1 MTSRFYLTTPIYY
14 ASGEPHI
21 GHAYT
26 TFLADALARYHRQA
40 GGDVLF
46 LTGTDEHGQ
55 KIQEEAARR
64 SMSPQELCDQMA
76 GRFREAWGGFQIS
89 YDRFIRTTEPEHK
102 AVVQAF
108 VQRLM
113 DRGHIYASEYEG
125 WYSVH
130 EERFFTEKELGPGR
144 TDPIAGRPV
153 ERIREKN
160 YFFRMSHFQE
170 TLLRQIEEN
179 PDWIFPEMRR
189 NEVLGFLQ
197 KPLED
202 LSISRP
208 RSRLAWGIPLPFDD
222 AHVTYVWVDA
232 LINYFTAS
240 GALHLDR
247 PGGTQGFED
256 TSGSWWPAD
265 LHLIG
270 KDILTTHAVY
280 WPTLLLGA
288 GLPLPRRIL
297 SHGWWVV
304 GDTKMSKSL
313 GNVVDPMALRA
324 RFGSDAVRWY
334 LLREMPT
341 GQDASYTPERFLT
354 RYEELAN
361 VLGNLAS
368 RVYSMIGKYRGGIV
382 PDGVAT
388 GMDAEIRPGLEGY
401 HAAMRD
407 LRVNEALSIAMDL
420 ARTANGYVEAREPW
434 AQARAGVPPEALDE
448 TLATLSRALVLLAA
462 LLFPAMPERM
472 TDLVQRLGLPSVP
485 TLEEAETLSLAGQ
498 EVRKGDPLFP
508 RSVGFSEDGDTS
520 VSPSSAGT

>member
-1 MTSRFYLTTPIYY
+1 VTAPHRFYLTTPIYY

-26 TFLADALARYHRQA
+26 TFLADALARYQRQSGA
-40 GGDVLF
+40 KVQF

-55 KIQEEAARR
+55 KIQEEATRR
-64 SMSPQELCDQMA
+64 GLSPQELCDRMA
-76 GRFREAWGGFQIS
+76 ARFQEAWKGFQIS
-89 YDRFIRTTEPEHK
+89 YDRFIRTTEEEHK
-102 AVVQAF
+102 AVVRAF
-108 VQRLM
+108 VQRLK

-153 ERIREKN
+153 DRIREKN
-160 YFFRMSHFQE
+160 WFFRMSAFQE
-170 TLLRQIEEN
+170 DLVRHIHDH
-179 PDWIFPEMRR
+179 PDWIYPEMRR

-208 RSRLAWGIPLPFDD
+208 RSRLEWGIPLPFDEE
-222 AHVTYVWVDA
+222 HVTYVWVDA
-232 LINYFTAS
+232 LINYLTAS
-240 GALHLDR
+240 GAIR
-247 PGGTQGFED
+247 PGAPSGAQGFEE
-256 TSGSWWPAD
+256 TAGSWWPAD

-304 GDTKMSKSL
+304 GETKMSKSL
-313 GNVVDPMALRA
+313 GNVVDPMALRD

-354 RYEELAN
+354 RYDELAN

-368 RVYSMIGKYRGGIV
+368 RAIAMVGKYR
-382 PDGVAT
+382 DGRTPQGPAS
-388 GMDAEIRPGLEGY
+388 GLDREIASTLSAYR
-401 HAAMRD
+401 AAMD
-407 LRVNEALSIAMDL
+407 GLRVNEALGAAMEL
-420 ARTANGYVEAREPW
+420 ARAANGYVEDREPW
-434 AQARAGVPPEALDE
+434 AQARDPEQGPALDE
-448 TLATLSRALVLLAA
+448 TLATLVRVLGVLSA
-462 LLFPAMPERM
+462 LLLPAMPERM
-472 TDLVQRLGLPSVP
+472 EELARRLGLPGVP
-485 TLEEAETLSLAGQ
+485 SLEEAEGISPGGWGV
-498 EVRKGDPLFP
+498 EKGSPLFP
-508 RSVGFSEDGDTS
+508 RQEGMEEAAAAAV
-520 VSPSSAGT
+520 V

>member
-1 MTSRFYLTTPIYY
+1 VSDAARPVYLTTPIYY

-40 GGDVLF
+40 GARVRF

-55 KIQEEAARR
+55 KILEEAQRR
-64 SMSPQELCDQMA
+64 GTTPRELCDQMA
-76 GRFREAWGGFQIS
+76 RRFREAWADMDIS
-89 YDRFIRTTEPEHK
+89 HDRFIRTTDPDHV
-102 AVVQAF
+102 AVVRAF
-108 VQRLM
+108 VQRLH
-113 DRGHIYASEYEG
+113 DRGHIYDAEYEG

-160 YFFRMSHFQE
+160 WFFRMSAFQE
-170 TLLRQIEEN
+170 DLVRHIEAN
-179 PDWIFPEMRR
+179 PDWIYPESRR

-197 KPLED
+197 RPLED

-208 RSRLAWGIPLPFDD
+208 RTRLPWGIPLPFDED
-222 AHVTYVWVDA
+222 HVTYVWVDA
-232 LINYFTAS
+232 LINYVTGS
-240 GALHLDR
+240 GTPVEGA
-247 PGGTQGFED
+247 GGPVRGDGGGEGD
-256 TSGSWWPAD
+256 DWWPAD

-304 GDTKMSKSL
+304 GETKMSKSL
-313 GNVVDPMALRA
+313 GNVVDPMALREHW
-324 RFGSDAVRWY
+324 GTDALRWF

-341 GQDASYTPERFLT
+341 GSDASYTPERFLT

-361 VLGNLAS
+361 VVGNLAS
-368 RVYSMIGKYRGGIV
+368 RALAMTVKYRGGTI
-382 PDGVAT
+382 PHAHGT
-388 GMDAEIRPGLEGY
+388 GLDEEAHRAIRAFHDAMSGLRVHEALA
-401 HAAMRD
+401 AAM
-407 LRVNEALSIAMDL
+407 EL
-420 ARTANGYVEAREPW
+420 ARDANGYVETREPW
-434 AQARAGVPPEALDE
+434 AQAKDPARASELDE
-448 TLATLSRALVLLAA
+448 TLSTLARTLLRLATLLA
-462 LLFPAMPERM
+462 PAMPTKMEELAR
-472 TDLVQRLGLPSVP
+472 RLGLEGVP
-485 TLEEAETLSLAGQ
+485 TLSEAEGILLGGTSV
-498 EVRKGDPLFP
+498 EKGLPLFP
-508 RSVGFSEDGDTS
+508 RMEHPAQGE
-520 VSPSSAGT
+520 